1 MTMPTS
7 HAQGAFCILF
17 MPRRRTTRAERD
29 KHGDV
34 ALLATEA
41 WRQAAGSGMEEQR
54 GERREIV
61 QMIRNDPLHDVQ
73 TELLVIIDRDVAES
87 DHLL

>member
-1 MTMPTS
+1 
-7 HAQGAFCILF
+7 
-17 MPRRRTTRAERD
+17 
-29 KHGDV
+29 
-34 ALLATEA
+34 
-41 WRQAAGSGMEEQR
+41 MEEQR
-54 GERREIV
+54 GEGREIV